1 MINFAAFIAGGL
13 TAATVSV
20 VGVRIEDQKLDTA
33 HYQQLL
39 EQVAQAPPLSAPP
52 PAITPLDALPMEG
65 VQEEPGSARP
75 QIQFKQGVNTIRIIK
90 TNRVV
95 DSTKDPIWLVQ
106 LVSNGQVVDQ
116 LDSLIGRYDRQK
128 LNRHTAG
135 NKSPLPLG
143 SYKIDR
149 QGIEKGPFPDPEL
162 GRGYWIPI
170 TPLFATGRSALGF
183 HQDPSWGKKNG
194 ESGTSGCIGLQSPE
208 ATNRVVDWIRQYNI
222 NQITVEA

>member
-1 MINFAAFIAGGL
+1 MINFASFVAGGL
-13 TAATVSV
+13 TAATVSIANV
-20 VGVRIEDQKLDTA
+20 HIQDQKLETA
-33 HYQQLL
+33 HHQQLL
-39 EQVAQAPPLSAPP
+39 EQIVEAPPLVAPP
-52 PAITPLDALPMEG
+52 AAVIPLDALPLEG

-106 LVSNGQVVDQ
+106 LVSNGQTIDQ
-116 LDSLIGRYDRQK
+116 LESLIGRADRQK

-135 NKSPLPLG
+135 NKSPLPIG
-143 SYKIDR
+143 SYRIDR
-149 QGIEKGPFPDPEL
+149 EGIERGPFPDLEL
-162 GRGYWIPI
+162 GKGYWIPI
-170 TPLFATGRSALGF
+170 TPLFATSRSALGF

-208 ATNRVVDWIRQYNI
+208 ATKKIVDWIKQYNI
-222 NQITVEA
+222 NRITVEA